1 MHRWGMDDFMSGYMS
16 ACTHAFQ
23 EISGIINLEIG
34 REEQNGI
41 DAKKRPRDVLSTFHL
56 RPAKIPNQ
64 RLTSHI
70 RTPMHGCVCKYEVM
84 QRCR

>member
-1 MHRWGMDDFMSGYMS
+1 MHRWGMDDFMC
-16 ACTHAFQ
+16 ACTL
-23 EISGIINLEIG
+23 SGNFRSRTRCLEIG